1 MTIEVKVPQ
10 LPESVADAT
19 LVTWHKQPG
28 DAVGRDENLA
38 DLETDKV
45 VLEVPAPSNGVMRE
59 IRVQSGTVVTSGE
72 VLAVIEEA
80 GGAAATGPAPRAAP
94 ERAPPREA
102 SPQRAAARGATAMP
116 APGAAAERA
125 VASAAPGEVAR
136 DAGRLSPSVRRL
148 VEENHLDPAAIR
160 GSGRDGRVTKADV
173 VGYLGRTA
181 VPLAPRAAVGP
192 TASPIA
198 AAGALARAPAPP
210 PPAPAAPAP
219 GALTTAP
226 AGARAE
232 QRVPMTR
239 LRARIA
245 QRLIEAQS
253 TQALLTTFN
262 EVDLTATQELRGRYR
277 ERFEKEYGV
286 KLGFMSFF
294 VKAAIAALKKF
305 PVLNAS
311 VDGND
316 IIYHEYYDIGVAVS
330 TDRGLVVP
338 VVRDADRKDFA
349 TIEREIADYARKA
362 REGSIAIEDL
372 TGGTFTITNGG
383 IFGSLM
389 STPIVNAPQSAILG
403 MHKVQDRPMVVNG
416 QIAVRPMM
424 YLAVTYDHRIIDG
437 REAVQ
442 FLVAIKDALEDPG
455 RLLLG
460 I

>member
-1 MTIEVKVPQ
+1 MSTEIRVPQ

-28 DAVGRDENLA
+28 DPIRRDENLA

-45 VLEVPAPSNGVMRE
+45 VLEVPAPANGVVRE
-59 IRVQSGTVVTSGE
+59 IRVQSGTVVKSGQ
-72 VLAVIEEA
+72 VLAVIEE
-80 GGAAATGPAPRAAP
+80 GAAAAPAAKPAAP
-94 ERAPPREA
+94 ESAAPRPAAAARPSAPPR
-102 SPQRAAARGATAMP
+102 PAA
-116 APGAAAERA
+116 AAAEA
-125 VASAAPGEVAR
+125 GK
-136 DAGRLSPSVRRL
+136 DAGKLSPSVRRL
-148 VEENHLDPAAIR
+148 VEENHLDPGAIA
-160 GSGRDGRVTKADV
+160 GSGRDGRLTKSDV
-173 VGYLGRTA
+173 VDYLGKK
-181 VPLAPRAAVGP
+181 APQ
-192 TASPIA
+192 A
-198 AAGALARAPAPP
+198 AAAAPL
-210 PPAPAAPAP
+210 PAARPP
-219 GALTTAP
+219 LSP
-226 AGARAE
+226 GARAE

-245 QRLIEAQS
+245 QRLVEAQS

-262 EVDLTATQELRGRYR
+262 EVDLSAAQELRARYKD
-277 ERFEKEYGV
+277 RFEKEHGV

-294 VKAAIAALKKF
+294 VRAAIEALKKF
-305 PVLNAS
+305 PVINAS

-338 VVRDADRKDFA
+338 IVRDADTKGFA
-349 TIEREIADYARKA
+349 AIEKEIADYARRA
-362 REGSIAIEDL
+362 REGSIALEDL

-383 IFGSLM
+383 VFGSLM

-403 MHKVQDRPMVVNG
+403 MHKIQERPMVVNG

-455 RLLLG
+455 RMLLG